1 MIRLAVAFALYALRR
16 RKAML
21 ERGAVGPFDIQVS
34 LRIDKTVV
42 AIEALEE
49 LGL

>member
-1 MIRLAVAFALYALRR
+1 MTRLAVVFALYALRR
-16 RKAML
+16 RKAFL
-21 ERGAVGPFDIQVS
+21 ERGTDGPFDIEISIQID
-34 LRIDKTVV
+34 RIVL